1 MTDTIHPTWSNARR
15 IARKA
20 GTILLVATALVVGY
34 LLRGGPAV
42 PTKTHPDAMS
52 QPAGVAEIWTCS
64 MHPQIRQPKPGLCPI
79 CHMELVPVHAPTVA
93 TQKAERRLSVS
104 TEAARLMEIETSP
117 VERRTVAAEVDMV
130 GKIAFD
136 ETKLAVITARVP
148 GRLERLYVDYMGIA
162 VNKGDHLVELYSPE
176 LIAAQAELL
185 GAIQARREV
194 REGDQIVVSSAD
206 ATVQASREKLR
217 LWGLTDA
224 QIAEIESRGKAS
236 DRITIY
242 APIGGVVIDKQAVEG
257 AYVETGTP
265 IYTIADLSEVWVELE
280 TYESDL
286 GVLRFGQK
294 VEFTT
299 VSQPGRMFVGTVAFI
314 NPVLDEATRTVK
326 VRVNAANPEG
336 RLKPGMFVKAH
347 LRVELGAQG
356 PLADASLAGK
366 WICPMHP
373 DVVKPAAGSC
383 DKCGM
388 ALVTAE
394 SLGLATS
401 RPSPDDK
408 PLVIPASAPLV
419 TGKRAVVYVEVGGAE
434 TPTYEGREIELGR
447 RAGDF
452 YIVLGG
458 LREGQKVVTRG
469 AFKID
474 SALQIQ
480 AQPSM
485 MNPQGGPS
493 GAVHQ
498 HGPAAQQPSSVQVSP
513 APGQPQES
521 PHHH

>member
-1 MTDTIHPTWSNARR
+1 MTEIIPPTGSNLRR

-20 GTILLVATALVVGY
+20 GIILLVAAALAVGY
-34 LLRGGPAV
+34 LMRAGPAI
-42 PTKTHPDAMS
+42 PTETHNDATS
-52 QPAGVAEIWTCS
+52 QPAGVVQIWTCS
-64 MHPQIRQPKPGLCPI
+64 MHPQIRQPKPGFCPI
-79 CHMELVPVHAPTVA
+79 CHMELVPVQAPAAA
-93 TQKAERRLSVS
+93 TSKADSKLSVS
-104 TEAARLMEIETSP
+104 AEAARLMEIETTP
-117 VERRTVAAEVDMV
+117 VERRTVAAEIDMV

-148 GRLERLYVDYMGIA
+148 GRLERLYVDYTGIA
-162 VNKGDHLVELYSPE
+162 VSKGDHLVELYSPD

-194 REGDQIVVSSAD
+194 RQGDQAVSGSAD

-217 LWGLTDA
+217 LWGLADS
-224 QIAEIESRGKAS
+224 QIAEIESSGKAS
-236 DRITIY
+236 DRITIH
-242 APIGGVVIDKQAVEG
+242 APIGGVVIDKKAVEG
-257 AYVETGTP
+257 AYVETGSP

-280 TYESDL
+280 AYESDL
-286 GVLRFGQK
+286 GILRFGQG

-299 VSQPGRMFVGTVAFI
+299 VSQPGRTFVGKIAFI
-314 NPVLDEATRTVK
+314 NPVLDEMTRTVK
-326 VRVNAANPEG
+326 VRVNAANPQG

-373 DVVKPAAGSC
+373 EVVRPVAGFC

-401 RPSPDDK
+401 RPSPDDM

-419 TGKRAVVYVEVGGAE
+419 TGKRAVVYVEISGAE
-434 TPTYEGREIELGR
+434 TPTYEGRQIELGR

-458 LREGQKVVTRG
+458 LRQGQRVVTRG

-485 MNPQGGPS
+485 MNPPSEPAGDSAGPLPTT
-493 GAVHQ
+493 V
-498 HGPAAQQPSSVQVSP
+498 QQDHS
-513 APGQPQES
+513 
-521 PHHH
+521 HHH